1 MIHTAKRVMLKLQL
15 LASLDRSKAA
25 PRATRASVLLILI
38 HILIEVS
45 FISVVPIEPQ
55 ASAST
60 VTLLCGSMRVRIPPS
75 LLLLKDHSF

>member
-1 MIHTAKRVMLKLQL
+1 MLRLQS
-15 LASLDRSKAA
+15 LALVGSELSRA
-25 PRATRASVLLILI
+25 RATRASISLILLY
-38 HILIEVS
+38 ILIKVS

-60 VTLLCGSMRVRIPPS
+60 VTLLCRSMRVRIPPS